1 MTQFFFDVPNGNADV
16 QKKKILARHETVN
29 KRIKQ
34 FCCMNVRFRHSLHL
48 HPRFFHAAVNLTQ
61 LMIENGEPLFSVDF

>member
-1 MTQFFFDVPNGNADV
+1 L

-34 FCCMNVRFRHSLHL
+34 FCCLNFRFRHYLHL
-48 HPRFFHAAVNLTQ
+48 HPRFFHAVVNLTQ
-61 LMIENGEPLFSVDF
+61 LLI

>member
-1 MTQFFFDVPNGNADV
+1 L

-34 FCCMNVRFRHSLHL
+34 FCCLNFRFRHYLHL
-48 HPRFFHAAVNLTQ
+48 HPRFFHAVVNLTQ
-61 LMIENGEPLFSVDF
+61 LMNLNGEPLYSVNF